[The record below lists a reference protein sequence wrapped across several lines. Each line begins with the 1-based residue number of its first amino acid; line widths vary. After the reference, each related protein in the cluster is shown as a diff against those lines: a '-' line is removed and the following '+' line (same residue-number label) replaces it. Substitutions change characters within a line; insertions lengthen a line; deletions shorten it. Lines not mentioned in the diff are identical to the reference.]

1 MTLTSLEIAQLNK
14 MNVAAQRAS
23 LGTLLASL
31 ESCTPTSIIVYEDY
45 TVSGETV
52 ILTDG
57 VSGSITITLP
67 DADDNLNKVYTIK
80 CIEATNRTSVVA
92 GSGDTIDSGSSV
104 NLALNDA
111 LKIVSGSA
119 NSWFVI

>member
-1 MTLTSLEIAQLNK
+1 MALTDLQVAQLNK

-31 ESCTPTSIIVYEDY
+31 ESCTPTSIIVYDDY
-45 TVSGETV
+45 TIDDETIV
-52 ILTDG
+52 LTDG
-57 VSGSITITLP
+57 VSGSIIITLP
-67 DADDNLNKVYTIK
+67 DADENSNKVYTIK
-80 CIEATNRTSVVA
+80 CVEATNRTSVVV

-111 LKIVSGSA
+111 LKVVSGSA
-119 NSWFVI
+119 NSWFII